1 MCVHNGMEQWSDME
15 YVEKVQAGDA
25 EYFAP
30 LLERYSQ
37 PVFSLLVRIVGNR
50 EDAEEL
56 TQDVFLKVFRS
67 LSSFRRN
74 SSFATWL
81 YRIAYNTAVSA
92 TRRPKREWMSFDDSG
107 MERMAEETSDD
118 EADEVFNEER
128 QQRLEQALDQLRP
141 GDRALILLYYQ
152 QKKTMEEIAKITGLT
167 LSNVKVKMHRIRK
180 KLMDRLKK

>member
-67 LSSFRRN
+67 LSLQSEKRKVQKRKTKSPKNSTLFFLSAEFFFTLRR
-74 SSFATWL
+74 
-81 YRIAYNTAVSA
+81 SA
-92 TRRPKREWMSFDDSG
+92 RS
-107 MERMAEETSDD
+107 
-118 EADEVFNEER
+118 
-128 QQRLEQALDQLRP
+128 
-141 GDRALILLYYQ
+141 LL
-152 QKKTMEEIAKITGLT
+152 AAC
-167 LSNVKVKMHRIRK
+167 N
-180 KLMDRLKK
+180 

>member
-81 YRIAYNTAVSA
+81 YRLS
-92 TRRPKREWMSFDDSG
+92 
-107 MERMAEETSDD
+107 
-118 EADEVFNEER
+118 
-128 QQRLEQALDQLRP
+128 
-141 GDRALILLYYQ
+141 LIH
-152 QKKTMEEIAKITGLT
+152 I
-167 LSNVKVKMHRIRK
+167 
-180 KLMDRLKK
+180 